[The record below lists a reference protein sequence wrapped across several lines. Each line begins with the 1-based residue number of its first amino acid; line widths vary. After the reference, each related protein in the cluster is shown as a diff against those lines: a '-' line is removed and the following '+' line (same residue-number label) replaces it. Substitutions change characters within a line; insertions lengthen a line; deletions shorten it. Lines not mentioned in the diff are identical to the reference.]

1 MNPSQQIIS
10 RMKPRLM
17 NKTQRGDKMK
27 QKSLYPQREAQMS
40 PLMWTTMIIGIIIF
54 TIIMFV
60 VMQVPSL
67 A

>member
-1 MNPSQQIIS
+1 
-10 RMKPRLM
+10 MKPRLM